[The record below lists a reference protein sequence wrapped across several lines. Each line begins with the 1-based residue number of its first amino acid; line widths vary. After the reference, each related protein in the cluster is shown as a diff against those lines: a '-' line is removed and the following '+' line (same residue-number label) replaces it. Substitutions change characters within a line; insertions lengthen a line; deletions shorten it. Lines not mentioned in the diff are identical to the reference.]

1 VAALGH
7 EDVGRFD
14 VAMDDAGSMSRVQR
28 VRDVDAER
36 QDDLNLQW
44 TPCDPV
50 LQRQSVQKLH
60 GDEGLAV
67 LVVNF
72 VDGAD
77 VRMIQCRSSLGFA
90 LKAGEGLRIFG
101 YVVGQELEGNKAV
114 ELDVLSFVH
123 HTHAAAAE
131 FLDDA
136 VVRDSLADHGA
147 TPCYAGREGKSMRA
161 NEFAAFKK
169 VSCRKIAIA
178 LIDLPPCI
186 DFEECYCAGLASTG
200 FSNSLG
206 SMVGL

>member
-123 HTHAAAAE
+123 HTHAAAAQH
-131 FLDDA
+131 LDDA
-136 VVRDSLADHGA
+136 VVRDGLANHLVQNPTSALRSSQCKLGSW
-147 TPCYAGREGKSMRA
+147 TE
-161 NEFAAFKK
+161 FKK
-169 VSCRKIAIA
+169 PLAKNR
-178 LIDLPPCI
+178 
-186 DFEECYCAGLASTG
+186 DFTNNAGFA
-200 FSNSLG
+200 G
-206 SMVGL
+206 SW